1 MTSNESEVALP
12 PSVVLLKWLVIG
24 LTASMIGGVIAI
36 VWLLVTRLPNPN
48 AQPVLPDGLILPEGV
63 TPRAVTF
70 GTGWILPRII
80 PVEQQSGCCGTRIG
94 VMAAELN
101 RPNQTCSKLC

>member
-48 AQPVLPDGLILPEGV
+48 AQPMLPEGLILPAGV
-63 TPRAVTF
+63 APQAVTF
-70 GTGWILPRII
+70 GTGWIAVVGSDDHIRIDGADGTQWQDI
-80 PVEQQSGCCGTRIG
+80 PMTRP
-94 VMAAELN
+94 A
-101 RPNQTCSKLC
+101 P

>member
-24 LTASMIGGVIAI
+24 LTASMIGGVIAV

-48 AQPVLPDGLILPEGV
+48 AQPQLPQGLILPEGV
-63 TPRAVTF
+63 TPQAVTF
-70 GTGWILPRII
+70 GKGWIAVVGSDDHIRLF
-80 PVEQQSGCCGTRIG
+80 GTDGAPWQDIK
-94 VMAAELN
+94 VT
-101 RPNQTCSKLC
+101 RPAP

>member
-24 LTASMIGGVIAI
+24 LTASMIAGVIAV

-48 AQPVLPDGLILPEGV
+48 AQPALPAGLILPEGV
-63 TPRAVTF
+63 APRAVTF
-70 GTGWILPRII
+70 GTGWIAVVDSDDHIRIF
-80 PVEQQSGCCGTRIG
+80 GTDGTPWQEIQ
-94 VMAAELN
+94 VT
-101 RPNQTCSKLC
+101 RPAP